1 MKTKETCVCSVCE
14 KQFKNI
20 TDHMLHYM
28 KEHDEGYKEQKDR
41 RRRSVTCVCL
51 KQIKSEDL
59 ICECGRQHWS
69 VGKQNNA

>member
-1 MKTKETCVCSVCE
+1 MKTKETCICSVCD

-41 RRRSVTCVCL
+41 RRRS
-51 KQIKSEDL
+51 
-59 ICECGRQHWS
+59 
-69 VGKQNNA
+69 